1 MVRILHVNE
10 TLGFSGGAEQ
20 YLHAVAA
27 GLNERGHQNFLLY
40 GSLDERSPAT
50 FARPFESCTA
60 LSENGLGPL
69 ISKVQPDVIYMHR
82 WTDLR
87 EFFGLSDTLPVV
99 QFIHD
104 HDLFC
109 LRTHKFFYWTG
120 RICDR
125 PIGLRCFGCVPFSKK
140 TWRNGMLTWLTA
152 VRTQRESLQA
162 HRHLARILV
171 ATHYMK
177 AQFLL
182 NGFPIEKVDVL
193 PLFTDLPLEFNGQP
207 EDNPPMV
214 LFAGR
219 IERGKGLDLLLQAL
233 AMVHRPFRL
242 VVAGDG
248 KDHGRCR
255 TLTQSL
261 GFDGNVD
268 FVGVVDRQQLSALYH
283 QSSIAAIPSRNPESF
298 GLIAI
303 EAMAHGRPV
312 VAFKVG
318 GLQEVVRHGETGF
331 LVEDHDIDDFARKI
345 ETLLTHPDLALK
357 MGLRGVECVA
367 SNYTPSRH
375 IGELL
380 KIFGQTVGN
389 GGTSPTRNTS

>member
-1 MVRILHVNE
+1 MCRIGHR
-10 TLGFSGGAEQ
+10 TPSEQ
-20 YLHAVAA
+20 YLHGVAA
-27 GLNERGHQNFLLY
+27 GLNERGHENFLFY
-40 GSLDERSPAT
+40 GSSDKRSSAA
-50 FARPFESCTA
+50 FARPFEFCTS
-60 LSENGLGPL
+60 LSEDGLGPL
-69 ISKVQPDVIYMHR
+69 ISKVQPDVIYVHR

-87 EFFGLSDTLPVV
+87 EFYGLSDTPPVV
-99 QFIHD
+99 RFVHD

-140 TWRNGMLTWLTA
+140 TWRNGMLTWPTA
-152 VRTQRESLQA
+152 VRRQRESLQA
-162 HRHLARILV
+162 HTRLARIIV

-182 NGFPIEKVDVL
+182 NGFPSEKVDVL
-193 PLFTDLPLEFNGQP
+193 PLFTDFPPELNGQP
-207 EDNPPMV
+207 EGNPPMV

-233 AMVHRPFRL
+233 AMVRHPFGA

-248 KDHGRCR
+248 KDLDACR
-255 TLTQSL
+255 ALAQHLRL
-261 GFDGNVD
+261 GTRVA
-268 FVGVVDRQQLSALYH
+268 FVGPVSRQQLSALYR

-312 VAFKVG
+312 VAFKAG
-318 GLQEVVRHGETGF
+318 GLQEVVQHGKTGF
-331 LVEDHDIDDFARKI
+331 LVEEHDIDDFARKI
-345 ETLLTHPDLALK
+345 ERLLTHPDLALE
-357 MGLRGVECVA
+357 MGWRGVEFVA
-367 SNYTPSRH
+367 SNYTPDCH
-375 IGELL
+375 IGGLL
-380 KIFGQTVGN
+380 KIFHEAVERF
-389 GGTSPTRNTS
+389 GTKALRETG